1 METPSPIIRT
11 SEPVLV
17 KLLEMILFKWIF
29 LRWWSF
35 LLGSL
40 AVTFIVLLFWIH
52 FFPLVFFICNGSPS
66 MGKFWSCYCLS
77 FHWLFVKF
85 QRGYFSSSS
94 SLWQF
99 LCWLISS
106 SLLLRDILW
115 DDISKLKESTD
126 VSKLCGWVQAGIDV
140 YIPHCKYQVK
150 PD

>member
-17 KLLEMILFKWIF
+17 KLVEMILFKWIF

-52 FFPLVFFICNGSPS
+52 FFPLVFFIYNGSRS

-85 QRGYFSSSS
+85 QRGCSSSSS

-106 SLLLRDILW
+106 SWSLRDILW

-126 VSKLCGWVQAGIDV
+126 VSKLCGWVQVGIDV